1 MIFIQNASRISLLTI
16 SSTIIT
22 SAQATVVLLHYT
34 KKLLTSLSTST
45 LISVF
50 GLFIRQ
56 QLERPFHK
64 CKVRS
69 YYFVDQWP
77 SSSLRVAARVFVVAT
92 KPTFLFLTFQ
102 PWLLPL
108 SPPCLFYF
116 SRTSFVAVLRK
127 ANSGV
132 LHTEFLLPGML
143 FSWLSHGSLPHF
155 VQVTTL
161 MLQPSEKPPWLRV
174 KEHHICFV
182 EIFVSHLIFL
192 DYKF

>member
-1 MIFIQNASRISLLTI
+1 MLLTG
-16 SSTIIT
+16 
-22 SAQATVVLLHYT
+22 
-34 KKLLTSLSTST
+34 LSTST

-69 YYFVDQWP
+69 YYFVDQWL
-77 SSSLRVAARVFVVAT
+77 SSSLRVAARAFVVAA

-108 SPPCLFYF
+108 PPPCLFYF
-116 SRTSFVAVLRK
+116 SHTNFVGVLRR
-127 ANSGV
+127 ATSGV
-132 LHTEFLLPGML
+132 LHTESLLPGML
-143 FSWLSHGSLPHF
+143 FSWLSHGSLLHF

-161 MLQPSEKPPWLRV
+161 LLQPSEKPPWLRV
-174 KEHHICFV
+174 KEHHISPSFV
-182 EIFVSHLIFL
+182 LLSFFISHLIFL